1 MKKWKT
7 VNKIKNQKSRED
19 IIRILL
25 ENRGVRTKKEM
36 EEFLDPKLEEVTLEN
51 VGIDQEQVKKAIFRI
66 EKAIEKNEK
75 IIIYGDYDVDGI
87 SGTAIL
93 WETIYKSYKNVI
105 PYVPHRV
112 NEGYGLSSKG
122 ISNIK
127 SQISN
132 VKLIITVDNGIV
144 ANEAVEFANK
154 NGIDVVITDHHV
166 CSDKDPDAFAIIH
179 TTKLCGAGVA
189 YLLAQE
195 IQNSKF
201 KIQNYNSKVKSI
213 DAHLELAAL
222 ATVADLVPL
231 IGPSRAI
238 VKFGIDALRKTKRPG
253 LLALFERAKIK
264 KEEIGV
270 YEIGHIISPRLNAT
284 GRISHALDSLRLICT
299 KDKNRAESLADSLDE
314 TNKNRRLVT
323 EESTI
328 HADLLLKQAGSNQKF
343 IFIHNKNYNQ
353 GVIGL
358 IASRLVETYYRPAV
372 VVSEGEIYSKGSA
385 RSIAGFNMIAFLRGF
400 KHLLVDAGGHP
411 MAAGFTIETG
421 KIEEFKTA
429 LIQHAGRVISD
440 KILEKTLKIDTEID
454 FSIIS
459 QDLYQEIQKLAP
471 FGMGNPQP
479 LFVSRKVIK
488 ENMRFVGDGK
498 HVKFSLSQE
507 GSEVFDA
514 IAFGAGETD
523 FKFRIGDKIDIVY
536 SIEKDEWNGREK
548 IQLKIRDFKNN

>member
-1 MKKWKT
+1 M
-7 VNKIKNQKSRED
+7 
-19 IIRILL
+19 
-25 ENRGVRTKKEM
+25 
-36 EEFLDPKLEEVTLEN
+36 
-51 VGIDQEQVKKAIFRI
+51 
-66 EKAIEKNEK
+66 
-75 IIIYGDYDVDGI
+75 
-87 SGTAIL
+87 
-93 WETIYKSYKNVI
+93 
-105 PYVPHRV
+105 
-112 NEGYGLSSKG
+112 
-122 ISNIK
+122 
-127 SQISN
+127 
-132 VKLIITVDNGIV
+132 
-144 ANEAVEFANK
+144 
-154 NGIDVVITDHHV
+154 
-166 CSDKDPDAFAIIH
+166 
-179 TTKLCGAGVA
+179 
-189 YLLAQE
+189 
-195 IQNSKF
+195 
-201 KIQNYNSKVKSI
+201 
-213 DAHLELAAL
+213 

-479 LFVSRKVIK
+479 LFVSRKVII

>member
-1 MKKWKT
+1 MR
-7 VNKIKNQKSRED
+7 S
-19 IIRILL
+19 
-25 ENRGVRTKKEM
+25 GSS
-36 EEFLDPKLEEVTLEN
+36 
-51 VGIDQEQVKKAIFRI
+51 IFACAR
-66 EKAIEKNEK
+66 
-75 IIIYGDYDVDGI
+75 
-87 SGTAIL
+87 
-93 WETIYKSYKNVI
+93 
-105 PYVPHRV
+105 
-112 NEGYGLSSKG
+112 
-122 ISNIK
+122 
-127 SQISN
+127 
-132 VKLIITVDNGIV
+132 
-144 ANEAVEFANK
+144 
-154 NGIDVVITDHHV
+154 
-166 CSDKDPDAFAIIH
+166 
-179 TTKLCGAGVA
+179 
-189 YLLAQE
+189 
-195 IQNSKF
+195 NSKF

-400 KHLLVDAGGHP
+400 KHLLVDVGGHP

-421 KIEEFKTA
+421 KI
-429 LIQHAGRVISD
+429 
-440 KILEKTLKIDTEID
+440 
-454 FSIIS
+454 
-459 QDLYQEIQKLAP
+459 
-471 FGMGNPQP
+471 
-479 LFVSRKVIK
+479 RK
-488 ENMRFVGDGK
+488 
-498 HVKFSLSQE
+498 
-507 GSEVFDA
+507 
-514 IAFGAGETD
+514 
-523 FKFRIGDKIDIVY
+523 
-536 SIEKDEWNGREK
+536 
-548 IQLKIRDFKNN
+548 FKNLLPLGWEILSLCLSAGKSL